1 MSKGW
6 TGESSRHAM
15 ARMGIRTGNKKLS
28 IVPTN
33 VPRGSG
39 NNPSGG
45 KRDLHYKIKEWGYVF
60 PTKKDAE
67 KYAKEHEE
75 KNGVITKVI
84 NVSPASEEQ
93 YLRNKI
99 KFVGGYSPAEAEGI
113 IYLITKK
120 HKSEKEVFDMTK
132 RDLEIASWNTPKGEW
147 LQFDGQEV
155 WTNALGKK
163 FGERVCIGFDETGY
177 FYDGKHYPMPSKKI
191 RKEIIEEK
199 FTTELGSPAQRRKD
213 LEAEFGV
220 RK

>member
-1 MSKGW
+1 MVYKPLWDWMDKAEGKKVGSSWKNLNLERKRQGYKPVGW

-15 ARMGIRTGNKKLS
+15 ARKGIKTGIKKVS
-28 IVPTN
+28 ACKMPKTI
-33 VPRGSG
+33 
-39 NNPSGG
+39 
-45 KRDLHYKIKEWGYVF
+45 DI
-60 PTKKDAE
+60 
-67 KYAKEHEE
+67 
-75 KNGVITKVI
+75 
-84 NVSPASEEQ
+84 SPASQEQ

-177 FYDGKHYPMPSKKI
+177 FHDGKHYPMPSKKV
-191 RKEIIEEK
+191 RDEIIEEK

-213 LEAEFGV
+213 LEEEFRVKG
-220 RK
+220 K

>member
-6 TGESSRHAM
+6 RGESSRHAM
-15 ARMGIRTGNKKLS
+15 ARMGIKTGTKKVS
-28 IVPTN
+28 TYN
-33 VPRGSG
+33 VPKRDGSG
-39 NNPSGG
+39 KGVRVNVGRNPNCATPKS
-45 KRDLHYKIKEWGYVF
+45 K
-60 PTKKDAE
+60 
-67 KYAKEHEE
+67 
-75 KNGVITKVI
+75 KVI

-120 HKSEKEVFDMTK
+120 HKSEKEVFAMTK
-132 RDLEIASWNTPKGEW
+132 LDLEIASWNTPKGEW

-177 FYDGKHYPMPSKKI
+177 FHDGKHYPMPSKKI
-191 RKEIIEEK
+191 RKEIMEEK
-199 FTTELGSPAQRRKD
+199 FTAELGSPAQRRKD
-213 LEAEFGV
+213 LEEEFGI